1 MNSYSYFTAPT
12 DEFTHEFCQK
22 CTSSY
27 GCVCDLLI
35 QHGHCS
41 TCMNLPEKCL
51 CKELS
56 SQQSASGFRWIPTGT
71 PGGFR
76 LEGSVPYVNLSWS
89 PVPQRVDSFVQQV
102 KDMEKQLNA
111 QRQLIDAANAVP
123 LVAVPL
129 VAVPSVADPSIQDR
143 LDKHASKW
151 QMNYFWKKACNAEGV
166 HFTRK
171 DHCAYPR
178 VLAAYHRI
186 RKEYDEADE
195 KIMRECSAGW

>member
-12 DEFTHEFCQK
+12 DEFAHEFCHK

-35 QHGHCS
+35 QHGHCP

-56 SQQSASGFRWIPTGT
+56 TQQSASGFRWIPTGT

-89 PVPQRVDSFVQQV
+89 PVPQRVDPFVQQV

-111 QRQLIDAANAVP
+111 QLI
-123 LVAVPL
+123 VAVPL
-129 VAVPSVADPSIQDR
+129 AEVPLAEVPLAEVPSVASIQDR
-143 LDKHASKW
+143 LDKHTSKW

-195 KIMRECSAGW
+195 KIMRERSAGW